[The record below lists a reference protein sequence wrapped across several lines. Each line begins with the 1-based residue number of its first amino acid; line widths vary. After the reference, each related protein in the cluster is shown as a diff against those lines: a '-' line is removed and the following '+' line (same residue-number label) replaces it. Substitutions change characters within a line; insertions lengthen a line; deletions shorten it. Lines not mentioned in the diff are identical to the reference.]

1 MLFVISYASVHV
13 IYFLVSCF
21 FYPFDSFQ
29 VIFQDFFQVAK
40 HRTKVIIDKSRD
52 EVSLLE
58 QDTIEN

>member
-13 IYFLVSCF
+13 IYFLVSVF
-21 FYPFDSFQ
+21 LPFDSFL

-40 HRTKVIIDKSRD
+40 HRTKVVIDKSRD
-52 EVSLLE
+52 EVSPLE